1 MAEKVVSNQEAIDAA
16 KAKADAAA
24 TAKTAAS
31 AAGATALAAKKAQL
45 DALTK
50 RVNVKKG
57 TATGKAPTAE
67 TYAGLQTSSRTAINQ
82 FNTASTAYAT
92 AQANVVAIPETEY
105 REILGTSGRAI
116 LKNKM
121 IELGLPSTIID
132 SSVTFIDTLVTD
144 GMSIDAATDA
154 YYNNKDFTTK
164 KGTTVTS
171 PFYTE
176 FTYLRESAPKD
187 GNLPTPLELM
197 KFKLGVKNLV
207 TTYGRSALFSSDDAL
222 KNYISNGVRL
232 TDLDVRFA
240 DASVASTAAN
250 PDTVKTLKKLGY
262 ITDTQDV
269 ADFLL
274 DSKIGQQQ
282 FEINRNTAAFAQQAL
297 KRAGSGISFDAARMK
312 QLAASAGIT
321 QGTAAGAENAG
332 AVGYE
337 TIGLQLNPLTKI
349 ESIYGKPTDATG
361 KNLTD
366 VQVRSQLQT
375 ELEAEQFQG
384 TASERRKR
392 RIEEEQLAY
401 QRKSG
406 TVTGG
411 SGASI
416 SLGRGGITGAL

>member
-1 MAEKVVSNQEAIDAA
+1 MAEKVVSNQAEIDAA

-24 TAKTAAS
+24 TAKKAAETAAT
-31 AAGATALAAKKAQL
+31 AALAAQKKLVQA
-45 DALTK
+45 
-50 RVNVKKG
+50 V
-57 TATGKAPTAE
+57 TGKVNAKTGVTKVKPISNKE
-67 TYAGLQTSSRTAINQ
+67 LTAIMNANKTARNQ
-82 FNTASTAYAT
+82 LNAASTAYAT

-105 REILGTSGRAI
+105 REILGTTGREI

-121 IELGLPSTIID
+121 IELGIPSTIID

-144 GMSIDAATDA
+144 GMSIDAATEA

-164 KGTTVTS
+164 AGTKVTS

-187 GNLPTPLELM
+187 ANLPTPLELM

-240 DASVASTAAN
+240 DAGVASTAAN

-312 QLAASAGIT
+312 QLAATAGVT
-321 QGTAAGAENAG
+321 QGTAAEAEKAG